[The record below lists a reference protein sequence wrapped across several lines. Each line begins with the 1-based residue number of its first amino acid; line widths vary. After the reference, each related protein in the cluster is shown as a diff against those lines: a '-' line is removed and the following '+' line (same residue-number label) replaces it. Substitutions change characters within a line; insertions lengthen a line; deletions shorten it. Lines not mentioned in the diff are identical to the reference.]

1 MPEEQLETEDG
12 GSDTQA
18 GGSSGGLTSPEGIL
32 MLCIAG
38 IIDLI
43 SLVPVINV
51 VSDVLGVVIIGGWIV
66 ITRPGEAF
74 KKAIKRLLI
83 AAGIELIPIVS
94 IAPSWTWFVYKTL
107 KDT

>member
-1 MPEEQLETEDG
+1 MAEEVKQKTDKG
-12 GSDTQA
+12 N
-18 GGSSGGLTSPEGIL
+18 LTSPEGIL
-32 MLCIAG
+32 MLCIAVV
-38 IIDLI
+38 IDVI
-43 SLVPVINV
+43 SLIPVINV
-51 VSDVLGVVIIGGWIV
+51 ISDVLGIVIIGGWIV
-66 ITRPGEAF
+66 VTRPGEAF